1 MARPKGSK
9 NKVKSDAAPKSAA
22 KKRGRPAKAKAA
34 ATEPVPSSPSS
45 DADYKRP
52 NKEQVTRMAKRIDS
66 FATDAGNLSDMKKET
81 LAKAVETQ
89 HFNRTALMQALA
101 WRRRAKKDPVKFS
114 LEFAHFLSYIDDLE
128 LDKIANENR
137 GFDLEDG
144 EDDGQTDLEEAID
157 AAPAQSGLRI
167 VPGPAAPTEEG
178 FEIPPAP
185 ASDEEAA

>member
-9 NKVKSDAAPKSAA
+9 NKVKAEGSAPKPAA

-101 WRRRAKKDPVKFS
+101 WRRDRKSTRLNSSHTVI
-114 LEFAHFLSYIDDLE
+114 SY
-128 LDKIANENR
+128 A
-137 GFDLEDG
+137 
-144 EDDGQTDLEEAID
+144 
-157 AAPAQSGLRI
+157 
-167 VPGPAAPTEEG
+167 
-178 FEIPPAP
+178 
-185 ASDEEAA
+185 